1 MWSWGSYPVDPTLFF
16 STRALQWSLR
26 SIIWNEGHC
35 LKIKLYDELTHLKRP
50 WFWERLRAGG
60 EVDDRGY
67 DGWMASSTQW
77 TWVWVGYG
85 SWWWTGRPGVL
96 QFMGSQRGRHDWATE
111 LNWTD
116 DRLYYIN
123 KLTVTTKV
131 DFLVQNLNI
140 CMLIPELSK
149 FRITINQKAVPAKL
163 VAPFLEFYQ
172 GEINCH
178 SSGIIFSAATMEFLK
193 RS

>member
-1 MWSWGSYPVDPTLFF
+1 M
-16 STRALQWSLR
+16 
-26 SIIWNEGHC
+26 
-35 LKIKLYDELTHLKRP
+35 THWKRP

-149 FRITINQKAVPAKL
+149 FRITINQKAAPAKL